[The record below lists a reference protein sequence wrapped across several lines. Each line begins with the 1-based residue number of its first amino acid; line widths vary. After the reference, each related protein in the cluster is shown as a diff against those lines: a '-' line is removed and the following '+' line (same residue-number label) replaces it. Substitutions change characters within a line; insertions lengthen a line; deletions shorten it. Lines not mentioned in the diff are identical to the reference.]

1 MKPKKL
7 LSLLLSLALALSLI
21 PPAAFAAE
29 QQTYQLGTYKAKA
42 DVKNSEDNDDEWENY
57 AFDVSVTVDEQG
69 KISAVDCATD
79 AVPSESASYVKKAV
93 SGTKKATGVPEQIVA
108 GNGTEGVDAV
118 SGATYTSDAI
128 IAAVKEALGSAAPAA
143 VDKTGLQAKVDEAKA
158 LTEADYTAESWAAL
172 QTALKNAQDVLGKT
186 DATQDEV
193 DAQLTALTA
202 AVDALVKAAA
212 PDPDPEP
219 AGEYTYLY
227 AALDWATY
235 WANEGVTAGGRAT
248 RARLTW
254 SPGPPPITACTAAAS
269 SAVR

>member
-143 VDKTGLQAKVDEAKA
+143 VDKTGLQAKV
-158 LTEADYTAESWAAL
+158 
-172 QTALKNAQDVLGKT
+172 
-186 DATQDEV
+186 EV
-193 DAQLTALTA
+193 
-202 AVDALVKAAA
+202 
-212 PDPDPEP
+212 
-219 AGEYTYLY
+219 
-227 AALDWATY
+227 
-235 WANEGVTAGGRAT
+235 
-248 RARLTW
+248 
-254 SPGPPPITACTAAAS
+254 AS
-269 SAVR
+269 SSLVGRSIIVEV